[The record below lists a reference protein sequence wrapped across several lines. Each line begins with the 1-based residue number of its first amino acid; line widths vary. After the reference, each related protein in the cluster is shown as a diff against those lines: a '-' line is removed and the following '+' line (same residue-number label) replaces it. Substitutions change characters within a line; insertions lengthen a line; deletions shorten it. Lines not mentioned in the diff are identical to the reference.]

1 MKLINVGLG
10 RTGTTS
16 LKAALEKL
24 GFAPTY
30 HTTDLF
36 TSPRD
41 MNLWAAAMEGQRV
54 DWRTFFAPY
63 EVADWPVALLYKDI
77 IRAHPAAKV
86 MLSVRDPAG
95 WFESFSSNLKLA
107 QTFNPPIPQV
117 RLIKRFSEDYVIN
130 GFLEGRSDDRAF
142 MLEFFE
148 RHTERVKA
156 LVGENLL
163 IYDVT
168 EGWEPL
174 CRFLAVDVPNEAFPR
189 LNQRSEVK
197 DMIMKLFSRLP
208 RDRPKDKAMGS

>member
-1 MKLINVGLG
+1 MKLINAGLG

-24 GFAPTY
+24 GFAPAY

-36 TSPRD
+36 TSPKD
-41 MNLWAAAMEGQRV
+41 MKLWGAAIEGQAV
-54 DWRTFFAPY
+54 DWQTFFSPY
-63 EVADWPVALLYKDI
+63 EVADWPVALCYEDI
-77 IRAHPAAKV
+77 IRAHPETKV
-86 MLSVRDPAG
+86 MLSVRDPEG

-117 RLIKRFSEDYVIN
+117 RRIKRFSEDYVIN
-130 GFLEGRSDDRAF
+130 GFLEGKSSDKAF

-156 LVGENLL
+156 LVGAENLL

-168 EGWEPL
+168 QGWEPL
-174 CRFLAVDVPNEAFPR
+174 CHFLAVDVPDEPFPR
-189 LNQRSEVK
+189 LNKRGEIK
-197 DMIMKLFSRLP
+197 DKLMKLFSRP
-208 RDRPKDKAMGS
+208 AKRKAVGSEG